1 MYQPYGFRVGE
12 NEVTV
17 SFHGVRGSTACHD
30 NATRRYG
37 GNTSC
42 VSVDTGSASPIIF
55 DLGTGLRY
63 FKSEKVNSGP
73 KPFIGACLLT
83 HLHWDHLQG
92 LPFFESLR
100 HRDTVLDIYA
110 PKQTDG
116 VSVRDVFMTK
126 ICPPTFP
133 ICLSEFDATIN
144 FHEIGDDD
152 FSIGATRVMSRFV
165 PHTGPTLGFR
175 VTANNT
181 AVTYLS
187 DHQQP
192 DGEFSLTTGA
202 RQLCQNTDL
211 LIHDSQFTPA
221 EFVTKSNWGHSTI
234 EFAMWVAETTS
245 AKRLALFHHDP
256 SRTDDALDVIAS
268 RLAGIAQNRGFQVF
282 AAADEMSVEVSA
294 VVS

>member
-1 MYQPYGFRVGE
+1 MGE

-17 SFHGVRGSTACHD
+17 KFHGVRGSTACHGQ
-30 NATRRYG
+30 TTQRYG

-42 VSVDTGSASPIIF
+42 VSVDIGSESPIIF

-63 FKSEKVNSGP
+63 LSVNEDESAAPQKFVGT
-73 KPFIGACLLT
+73 CLLT

-92 LPFFESLR
+92 LPFFKSLLNP
-100 HRDTVLDIYA
+100 DTVMDIYG
-110 PKQTDG
+110 PRQPDG
-116 VSVRDVFMTK
+116 VSLGDAFVTK

-133 ICLSEFDATIN
+133 ICINEFAATIN
-144 FHEIGDDD
+144 FHEVGDDD
-152 FSIGATRVMSRFV
+152 FMIGETQVMSRFV

-175 VTANNT
+175 ITANNT
-181 AVTYLS
+181 SVTYLS

-192 DGEFSLTTGA
+192 VGDFALTTGA
-202 RQLCQNTDL
+202 RRLCENTDL

-221 EFVTKSNWGHSTI
+221 EFATKSNWGHSTL

-256 SRTDDALDVIAS
+256 SRTDEALDVIAS
-268 RLAGIAQNRGFQVF
+268 RLAGIGQNRGFQVF
-282 AAADEMSVEVSA
+282 AAADEMSVKVSA

>member
-1 MYQPYGFRVGE
+1 MSCGE
-12 NEVTV
+12 DE
-17 SFHGVRGSTACHD
+17 S
-30 NATRRYG
+30 AT
-37 GNTSC
+37 
-42 VSVDTGSASPIIF
+42 
-55 DLGTGLRY
+55 
-63 FKSEKVNSGP
+63 P
-73 KPFIGACLLT
+73 KPFVGACLLT

-92 LPFFESLR
+92 LPFFKSLLHPDTVIDIYGPRQPDGESLR
-100 HRDTVLDIYA
+100 
-110 PKQTDG
+110 
-116 VSVRDVFMTK
+116 DVFTTK

-133 ICLSEFDATIN
+133 ICISEFAATIN

-152 FSIGATRVMSRFV
+152 FAIGETKVMSRFV
-165 PHTGPTLGFR
+165 PHTGVTLGFR

-181 AVTYLS
+181 TVTYLS

-192 DGEFSLTTGA
+192 DGDFALTTGA

-221 EFVTKSNWGHSTI
+221 EFAIKSNWGHSTL

-256 SRTDDALDVIAS
+256 SRSDDALDVIAG

-282 AAADEMSVEVSA
+282 AAADEMSVKVSA
-294 VVS
+294 LVS

>member
-1 MYQPYGFRVGE
+1 MGE

-17 SFHGVRGSTACHD
+17 RFHGVRGSTACHGH
-30 NATRRYG
+30 ATQRYG

-42 VSVDTGSASPIIF
+42 VSLDLGEESPIIF

-63 FKSEKVNSGP
+63 ISLSEDESAVA
-73 KPFIGACLLT
+73 KPFVGTCLLT

-92 LPFFESLR
+92 LPFFKPLLDP
-100 HRDTVLDIYA
+100 DTVIDIYG
-110 PKQTDG
+110 PRQSDG
-116 VSVRDVFMTK
+116 VSLHDAFMSK

-133 ICLSEFDATIN
+133 IRLSDFLATIN

-152 FSIGATRVMSRFV
+152 FMIGETRVMSRFV
-165 PHTGPTLGFR
+165 PHTGLTLGFR
-175 VTANNT
+175 VTTNNT
-181 AVTYLS
+181 TVTYLS

-192 DGEFSLTTGA
+192 AGDFALTAGA

-221 EFVTKSNWGHSTI
+221 EFATKSNWGHSTL

-256 SRTDDALDVIAS
+256 SRSDDDLDVIVG
-268 RLAGIAQNRGFQVF
+268 RLAGIGQNRGFQVF
-282 AAADEMSVEVSA
+282 AAADEMSVKVSA

>member
-1 MYQPYGFRVGE
+1 MGE

-17 SFHGVRGSTACHD
+17 RFHGVRGSTACHSQ
-30 NATRRYG
+30 ATQRYG

-42 VSVDTGSASPIIF
+42 VSVDIGSDSPIIF

-63 FKSEKVNSGP
+63 MSCGEDDAASQ

-92 LPFFESLR
+92 LPFFKPLL
-100 HRDTVLDIYA
+100 HPDTVIDIYG
-110 PKQTDG
+110 PRQPDG
-116 VSVRDVFMTK
+116 VSLCDAFITK

-133 ICLSEFDATIN
+133 ICINEFAATIN

-152 FSIGATRVMSRFV
+152 FMIGETKVMSRFV
-165 PHTGPTLGFR
+165 PHTGVTLGFR

-181 AVTYLS
+181 TVTYLS

-192 DGEFSLTTGA
+192 DGDFALTTGA
-202 RQLCQNTDL
+202 KQLCQNTDL

-221 EFVTKSNWGHSTI
+221 EFAIKSNWGHSTL

-268 RLAGIAQNRGFQVF
+268 RLIGIAQNRGFQVF
-282 AAADEMSVEVSA
+282 AAADEMSVKVSA

>member
-1 MYQPYGFRVGE
+1 VGE

-17 SFHGVRGSTACHD
+17 RFHGVRGSTACHGQS
-30 NATRRYG
+30 TQRYG

-42 VSVDTGSASPIIF
+42 VSVDIGSDSPIIF

-63 FKSEKVNSGP
+63 LSCSEDDSAAP
-73 KPFIGACLLT
+73 KPFVGACLLT

-92 LPFFESLR
+92 LPFFKSLLHSDTVIDIYGPRQLDGESLC
-100 HRDTVLDIYA
+100 DAFI
-110 PKQTDG
+110 
-116 VSVRDVFMTK
+116 TK

-133 ICLSEFDATIN
+133 ICINEFAATIN

-152 FSIGATRVMSRFV
+152 FVIGETKVMSRFV

-181 AVTYLS
+181 TVTYLS

-192 DGEFSLTTGA
+192 DGDFALTTGA

-221 EFVTKSNWGHSTI
+221 EFATKSNWGHSTL

-256 SRTDDALDVIAS
+256 SRSDDALDVIAG
-268 RLAGIAQNRGFQVF
+268 RLAGIAKNRGFQVF
-282 AAADEMSVEVSA
+282 AAADEMSVKVSA

>member
-1 MYQPYGFRVGE
+1 MGE

-17 SFHGVRGSTACHD
+17 RFHGVRGSTACHGQS
-30 NATRRYG
+30 TQRYG

-42 VSVDTGSASPIIF
+42 VSVDIGSDSPIIF

-63 FKSEKVNSGP
+63 LSCSEDDSAAP
-73 KPFIGACLLT
+73 KPFVGACLLT

-92 LPFFESLR
+92 LPFFKSLLHSDTVIDIYGPRQPDGESLC
-100 HRDTVLDIYA
+100 DAFT
-110 PKQTDG
+110 
-116 VSVRDVFMTK
+116 TK

-133 ICLSEFDATIN
+133 ICINEFAATIN

-152 FSIGATRVMSRFV
+152 FAIGETKVMSRFV
-165 PHTGPTLGFR
+165 PHTGATLGFR

-181 AVTYLS
+181 TVTYLS

-192 DGEFSLTTGA
+192 AGDFAITTGA

-221 EFVTKSNWGHSTI
+221 EFVTKSDWGHSTL

-256 SRTDDALDVIAS
+256 SRSDDALDVIAS

-282 AAADEMSVEVSA
+282 AAADEMSVKVSA

>member
-1 MYQPYGFRVGE
+1 MGE
-12 NEVTV
+12 SGLTV
-17 SFHGVRGSTACHD
+17 SFHGVRGSTACHGRE
-30 NATRRYG
+30 TQRYG

-42 VSVDTGSASPIIF
+42 VSVDFGASSPLIF

-63 FKSEKVNSGP
+63 INCQTESSEP
-73 KPFIGACLLT
+73 KPFVGSCLLT
-83 HLHWDHLQG
+83 HLHWDHTQG
-92 LPFFESLR
+92 LPFFKSLL
-100 HRDTVLDIYA
+100 HPETVLDIYA
-110 PKQTDG
+110 PKQPDG
-116 VSVRDVFMTK
+116 ASLREVFLKK
-126 ICPPTFP
+126 IAPPTFP
-133 ICLSEFDATIN
+133 ICLNEFEATIN

-152 FSIGATRVMSRFV
+152 FSIGDVQVMSRFV

-175 VTANNT
+175 VVANNAT
-181 AVTYLS
+181 VTYLS

-192 DGEFSLTTGA
+192 LGEFALATGA

-221 EFVTKSNWGHSTI
+221 EFEVKSDWGHSTI

-256 SRTDDALDVIAS
+256 SRTDDALDVIAN
-268 RLAGIAQNRGFQVF
+268 RLAGVAKNRGFEVF

>member
-1 MYQPYGFRVGE
+1 VGE

-17 SFHGVRGSTACHD
+17 RFHGVRGSTACHGQS
-30 NATRRYG
+30 TQRYG

-42 VSVDTGSASPIIF
+42 VSVDIGSDSPIIF

-63 FKSEKVNSGP
+63 LSCSEEDSVAP
-73 KPFIGACLLT
+73 KPFVGACLLT

-92 LPFFESLR
+92 LPFFKSLLHSDTVIDIYGPRQPYGESLC
-100 HRDTVLDIYA
+100 
-110 PKQTDG
+110 
-116 VSVRDVFMTK
+116 DVFITK

-133 ICLSEFDATIN
+133 ICINEFAATIN

-152 FSIGATRVMSRFV
+152 FAIGETKVMSRFV

-181 AVTYLS
+181 TVTYLS

-192 DGEFSLTTGA
+192 AGDFVLTTGA

-221 EFVTKSNWGHSTI
+221 EFATKSNWGHSTL

-245 AKRLALFHHDP
+245 SKRLALVHHDT
-256 SRTDDALDVIAS
+256 SCSDDALDVIAG

-282 AAADEMSVEVSA
+282 AAADEMSVKVSA